1 MSPRTPLAAVIS
13 VIALVVCALPAIARE
28 EPDAGVLA
36 SFEGGLINLETGW
49 GDAMACVV
57 WGSERGVECF
67 RSETDLVAH
76 IESIE
81 LDLVLEG
88 LAPLASQCS
97 TSLKLYDGTSY
108 AGAALYLYQRT
119 TWINLSNHGWSN
131 RTSSFKVG
139 ACSSIFADG
148 SNGSGD
154 RYPLS
159 LTEANDVAIA
169 MLSGWNNKVSSV
181 YIG

>member
-1 MSPRTPLAAVIS
+1 MSPRIPLAAVIS
-13 VIALVVCALPAIARE
+13 VFALVLCALPAIAGE
-28 EPDAGVLA
+28 EPDAGVVA
-36 SFEGGLINLETGW
+36 TFEGGLINLEEGW
-49 GDAMACVV
+49 GEARACVV
-57 WGSERGVECF
+57 WGNERAVECF

-76 IESIE
+76 IESVE
-81 LDLVLEG
+81 LDPVLDG

-108 AGAALYLYQRT
+108 TGAVLYLYQRT
-119 TWINLSNHGWSN
+119 TWINLSNHGWDN
-131 RTSSFKVG
+131 RTSSFKIG

-159 LTEANDVAIA
+159 LTAANDVASA
-169 MLSGWNNKVSSV
+169 MLSGWNNRVSSV